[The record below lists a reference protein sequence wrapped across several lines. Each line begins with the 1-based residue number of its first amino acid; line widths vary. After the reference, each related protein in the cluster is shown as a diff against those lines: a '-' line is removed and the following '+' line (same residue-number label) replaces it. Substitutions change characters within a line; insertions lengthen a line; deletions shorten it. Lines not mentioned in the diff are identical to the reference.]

1 MCYRTQVEQLCSQ
14 GNHLNIINYKLVKFF
29 FKRPLYTVK
38 RITFKAIM
46 LGEGEAIS
54 KHDFEVYS
62 LGSVL
67 SNGKLNHFRI

>member
-1 MCYRTQVEQLCSQ
+1 
-14 GNHLNIINYKLVKFF
+14 
-29 FKRPLYTVK
+29 
-38 RITFKAIM
+38 M

-62 LGSVL
+62 LDSVL